1 MLCTDASPV
10 HPVLKDFLL
19 GADVFTPIVC
29 TDAPSVEPVLKK
41 LLFLD
46 ADVIT
51 PVVCTDAPSVEP
63 VLKKL
68 LLALDIVSG
77 TKDGQCTDALS
88 WTVGSTGA
96 SRLTWLRFLP
106 SGLATPIFSLFVIT

>member
-10 HPVLKDFLL
+10 HPVLKDLL
-19 GADVFTPIVC
+19 LA
-29 TDAPSVEPVLKK
+29 
-41 LLFLD
+41 

-68 LLALDIVSG
+68 LLG
-77 TKDGQCTDALS
+77 T
-88 WTVGSTGA
+88 
-96 SRLTWLRFLP
+96 
-106 SGLATPIFSLFVIT
+106 